1 MKQKNPHSFTEISI
15 ESHMETATAGDM
27 HSYPGSEP
35 EPGVAQLPDSV
46 PGSPVTPV
54 TKKAKL
60 NLQSPNC
67 KTTLLKE
74 PNTGKQQASYNT
86 NKEKYSF

>member
-1 MKQKNPHSFTEISI
+1 
-15 ESHMETATAGDM
+15 METATAGDTR
-27 HSYPGSEP
+27 SYPGSEP

-54 TKKAKL
+54 KKAKL

-67 KTTLLKE
+67 NTTLLKE
-74 PNTGKQQASYNT
+74 QKTGKQRPFYNT
-86 NKEKYSF
+86 DKEK